1 MKGKKSKGDNNAVSS
16 KKASRKGTP
25 ARGITQDAE
34 SDSAD
39 DLVIGNMGD
48 LNEKDGAKRALP
60 KVVQMRRDIR
70 KLKKEKAI
78 ISKMDAEDKEKAE
91 HMLQVHKALRKSKG
105 EKVYDEK
112 SLKKRSQRIL
122 RKKNKSRKR
131 WAEKLA
137 KGQGKAPS

>member
-16 KKASRKGTP
+16 KKGRKGTP
-25 ARGITQDAE
+25 AGGITQDAQ

-39 DLVIGNMGD
+39 DLIIGNMAN
-48 LNEKDGAKRALP
+48 LNEKDGAKKSLP

-70 KLKKEKAI
+70 KVKKEKAI

-91 HMLQVHKALRKSKG
+91 HMLHVDKALRKSKG

-112 SLKKRSQRIL
+112 SLKKRSQKIL

-137 KGQGKAPS
+137 KG

>member
-16 KKASRKGTP
+16 KKSWRGIP
-25 ARGITQDAE
+25 AGEITQDAQ

-39 DLVIGNMGD
+39 DLIIGNMAD
-48 LNEKDGAKRALP
+48 LNEKDGAKKTLR
-60 KVVQMRRDIR
+60 KVVQMKRDIR

-78 ISKMDAEDKEKAE
+78 ISKMDAEDQEKAE
-91 HMLQVHKALRKSKG
+91 HMLQVQKALRKSKG
-105 EKVYDEK
+105 EKIYDEN
-112 SLKKRSQRIL
+112 SLKKRNQRIL

-137 KGQGKAPS
+137 KG

>member
-16 KKASRKGTP
+16 KKSRRGTP
-25 ARGITQDAE
+25 AGGIAQDAQ

-39 DLVIGNMGD
+39 DLIIGNMAD
-48 LNEKDGAKRALP
+48 LNEKDGAKKVLP

-78 ISKMDAEDKEKAE
+78 ISKMDTEDKEKAE

-131 WAEKLA
+131 WAQKLA
-137 KGQGKAPS
+137 KG